1 MGMNGCGTCV
11 RKGRV
16 ELSGIVPNWNGDGK
30 REVFLVISLWII
42 SIFKAN
48 RECTRGY
55 LRTRKKIHVNR

>member
-1 MGMNGCGTCV
+1 M
-11 RKGRV
+11 